1 MKHIKTLLL
10 ALLLTT
16 ATGIQAQVQTLV
28 NRLWVDTTGHPVQN
42 SYFQT
47 ARREGSYVYI
57 AGSSYHQGQSANVLI
72 TKYSTTGT
80 KIWQKEYNT
89 SSDNAD
95 LVTDMYVKG
104 NYYYATGTMW
114 DSANARSNIFVLKG
128 SIATGDTTWLR
139 IYTGSYV
146 GYHAG
151 ASILPDN
158 NGNVYVGGAEQ
169 ASSSNF
175 RMLAI
180 KYDSTGTQQWAS
192 TYDSAG
198 YYDAIVTMG
207 IDAAKNYLTITGFSG
222 SGFASWDFVTTA
234 FNLTT
239 GVRHHVVNRSSNGN
253 GAFSQPVGIGK
264 DYSDNTYIAG
274 TSAINAYNTDIKIVK
289 YDTLFNEVWVRRW
302 GKSDSLKD
310 EATAFAQDVNT
321 NLLLT
326 GYTTGTG
333 GAKSML
339 VLKYSTGGTLLWS
352 RTVSAP
358 DTTQNCT
365 GKDIVADDSSNVYV
379 TGSVSNGYDND
390 IITVCYDK
398 DGNLKWQQT
407 YASTDSI
414 YDEGADVLV
423 DSLQQVY
430 VSGRSIHAT
439 PAYVT
444 IAYKQATAYIPTDTL
459 DPNTAYAFYQNR
471 GQIMYNDSTA
481 ADSVLY
487 YTNAGNPQLYISDK
501 KLSYVIGHTSTDSV
515 PFTDTV
521 YRIDMEF
528 TGSLVQPY
536 DKKKNYH
543 DKETPAFLN
552 YFLGYLSQPVTNVR
566 GYNRVVRK
574 EVYRKI
580 DWHMVSTRSGIKNYL
595 VIQPGALTSSNPIRI
610 KYSGADSIRVS
621 NKRMTLYTKI
631 GNIAF
636 DSLTCYQVDGSGTK
650 TAVTINYDSV
660 GVNQFT
666 YTFGSYNSANYLVVE
681 TDASRSDRHL
691 GPPEWSTSFGNS
703 GTEESMDIALDTDGN
718 PYICGYTTSATFPTV
733 TGIGAF
739 SALSA
744 GIDAFISKFGSANG
758 TNAGPVA
765 DADRLLW
772 TTYWGGSL
780 EDKALAIA
788 TVGDGSPSGKVYIT
802 GYTMSSN
809 LVANVTNNTGD
820 YKQTT
825 LKGGKDAF
833 LFCIRNSDGS
843 YGTSQFGLWATYFGG
858 SGDETGTSIAI
869 DASGSLYVGGYT
881 SSSSYTA
888 SGNFC
893 LVPNDNGFPA
903 CTTAHGYLAN
913 YGGGTTDG
921 FLAQF
926 SNTGVLSWSTF
937 YGGNSDDYINDIA
950 IDSEEGL
957 ALTGKTASTSGLA
970 TSLGGAYNQTTTGGA
985 YDAFITRFTFSDV
998 GIWCSYFGG
1007 DGNDEG
1013 KSITFDGDDKLYIAG
1028 NTASTTPA
1036 CTTCLCNV
1044 PSIGE
1049 FPLCKSS
1056 TGSPYFQGTGNLG
1069 THGGSTDG
1077 FIAQFNTSNGL
1088 IWSTYYGGVNEDR
1101 ITGIDVDF
1109 ENRLFITGR
1118 THTPAS
1124 DNIRGPSLSGSTL
1137 GGYVYYYQDD
1147 LGLGTAA
1154 EDAFV
1159 GFFDAANERQMV
1171 TYFGGELDD
1180 WSNAIAVN
1188 STSYDNYHWYITGAT
1203 VSNYYYLKANLSSPG
1218 NYTHCCDNAYW
1229 QGTTMPGNMD
1239 ATITRFSMANSFMGL
1254 WMTVKDIAT
1263 TDFNVKVFPN
1273 PASNNVTIGFTLEN
1287 AGEVMLEVFSSSG
1300 QLIKRE
1306 QLERQ
1311 QGDLVYSMDFSGL
1324 ANGVYMLRVATGN
1337 NWVTKKIIKHE

>member
-139 IYTGSYV
+139 IYTGSYA

-310 EATAFAQDVNT
+310 ETTAFAQDVNT

-326 GYTTGTG
+326 GYTTGLG

-439 PAYVT
+439 PTYVT

-487 YTNAGNPQLYISDK
+487 YTNAGNPQLYINDK
-501 KLSYVIGHTSTDSV
+501 KLSYVIGHTSGDSV
-515 PFTDTV
+515 PVTDTV

-621 NKRMTLYTKI
+621 NKRMTLYTQI

-681 TDASRSDRHL
+681 QKQSA
-691 GPPEWSTSFGNS
+691 GPTHIGGPEWSTYFGGGGYDEGTDLAVDDDGNVYQCGFTNS
-703 GTEESMDIALDTDGN
+703 GRIEAFASAAGMQPNPGGSFDGFV
-718 PYICGYTTSATFPTV
+718 A
-733 TGIGAF
+733 
-739 SALSA
+739 
-744 GIDAFISKFGSANG
+744 KFGSATNTSFSIVQHADELQWVTYVGGNADEKAYGITTNGNG
-758 TNAGPVA
+758 T
-765 DADRLLW
+765 
-772 TTYWGGSL
+772 
-780 EDKALAIA
+780 
-788 TVGDGSPSGKVYIT
+788 SGKVYIT
-802 GYTMSSN
+802 GYTESSSWN
-809 LVANVTNNTGD
+809 VANTLGTYQQNNIVGIR
-820 YKQTT
+820 
-825 LKGGKDAF
+825 DAF
-833 LFCIRNSDGS
+833 ILGIENIDG
-843 YGTSQFGLWATYFGG
+843 GALNRWFTYFGG
-858 SGDETGTSIAI
+858 NGEETGHSIAV
-869 DASGSLYVGGYT
+869 DG
-881 SSSSYTA
+881 
-888 SGNFC
+888 SGNIYVAGNTSTSTYSASSC
-893 LVPNDNGFPA
+893 TVPSDNGFPK
-903 CTTAHGYLAN
+903 CTTASSFNNSGS
-913 YGGGTTDG
+913 YGGGSSDG
-921 FLAQF
+921 FIAKFDAGGAL
-926 SNTGVLSWSTF
+926 TWSTF
-937 YGGNSDDYINDIA
+937 YGKSADDYINDIA
-950 IDSEEGL
+950 VDVNNDL
-957 ALTGKTASTSGLA
+957 LLTGKTASTTGFTASSGV
-970 TSLGGAYNQTTTGGA
+970 TYNQTIIGGA
-985 YDAFITRFTFSDV
+985 YDAFITRFSSSGAHT
-998 GIWCSYFGG
+998 WCTYFGG
-1007 DGNDEG
+1007 SGDDEG
-1013 KSITFDGDDKLYIAG
+1013 ISVATDNNNHIFIGG
-1028 NTASTTPA
+1028 STASSTPA
-1036 CTTCLCNV
+1036 CSTNTCLCKV
-1044 PSIGE
+1044 PATGQ
-1049 FPLCKSS
+1049 FPLCNLALSP
-1056 TGSPYFQGTGNLG
+1056 PYFQAQQSTPYLG
-1069 THGGSTDG
+1069 EYGGGATDG
-1077 FIAQFNTSNGL
+1077 FIAEFDASQNFVWGTYYGSDGADKVNSLAVDYESGLFFAGQTESPTGTTSDYLYQNGGGHL
-1088 IWSTYYGGVNEDR
+1088 LASHAWAYQDVFLGFFRPDRTRGFSTYYGNSSSEWG
-1101 ITGIDVDF
+1101 
-1109 ENRLFITGR
+1109 
-1118 THTPAS
+1118 
-1124 DNIRGPSLSGSTL
+1124 
-1137 GGYVYYYQDD
+1137 
-1147 LGLGTAA
+1147 
-1154 EDAFV
+1154 
-1159 GFFDAANERQMV
+1159 
-1171 TYFGGELDD
+1171 
-1180 WSNAIAVN
+1180 NAIAVN
-1188 STSYDNYHWYITGAT
+1188 AYAPGYKYFYTTGAT
-1203 VSNYYYLKANLSSPG
+1203 SSEELYFWASSPCCPAAYPQSNLSSG
-1218 NYTHCCDNAYW
+1218 KS
-1229 QGTTMPGNMD
+1229 GD
-1239 ATITRFSMANSFMGL
+1239 AFMLRYSTLDMYMASVEDMETPETFD
-1254 WMTVKDIAT
+1254 VS
-1263 TDFNVKVFPN
+1263 VYPN
-1273 PASNNVTIGFTLEN
+1273 PFSQLITVALQLN
-1287 AGEVMLEVFSSSG
+1287 APSAVDVQIFSANG
-1300 QLIKRE
+1300 QLLNTQSFGSQNGTFTTNI
-1306 QLERQ
+1306 
-1311 QGDLVYSMDFSGL
+1311 DFSEF
-1324 ANGVYMLRVATGN
+1324 ANGTYLLKTTTGKN
-1337 NWVTKKIIKHE
+1337 AVTKKIIKYQ